1 MQCTQSDVL
10 CCAMSSRAI
19 LCCAVLCR
27 IYHMGLGCAVLCCA
41 ELLVPCGTGLCCAR
55 CAVLRTLSVVLAAL
69 SRYDSLSNYVLD
81 SIPLR

>member
-1 MQCTQSDVL
+1 MWD
-10 CCAMSSRAI
+10 RAV
-19 LCCAVLCR
+19 LCCAVL
-27 IYHMGLGCAVLCCA
+27 
-41 ELLVPCGTGLCCAR
+41 R